1 MEKKVCSDETI
12 DTRSICDQILDLLK
26 DKEITQEAFA
36 GKVLGRSQGTVSDL
50 LRNPKPWK
58 DLKAGRETLTRMR
71 NFLKLSQ
78 HDRLFLLTMSKE
90 AAANMRQKRT
100 EKRLIFSDAQKTA
113 LEQFFERKERPKR
126 NEMERIG
133 KELGLE
139 IETIVNYFTNKRRI
153 TKRNRTTGIDYQTED
168 EEN

>member
-90 AAANMRQKRT
+90 AAANVCG
-100 EKRLIFSDAQKTA
+100 LPP
-113 LEQFFERKERPKR
+113 PK
-126 NEMERIG
+126 
-133 KELGLE
+133 
-139 IETIVNYFTNKRRI
+139 
-153 TKRNRTTGIDYQTED
+153 
-168 EEN
+168 